1 MALKSKS
8 HVITNREKLDRFFKF
23 GGKLNDVVVSVGIL
37 TGKPKYP
44 QGHVGSKSR
53 KKRRDDP
60 SRRRVR
66 TTPLQLR
73 IRGMRQHIR
82 GIDNPAMRKLE
93 IKRLRAQLKAEKLSS
108 KGLGR
113 RKAGPVAVAKV
124 AGVMGAYSRYHSRG
138 IESMGFRAGEK
149 RRGVVVFEIRKV
161 GEAVTGARDY
171 TSALKNLGKNA
182 KAAVRRNLVSSRHV
196 DTGRLLRNTQYQIV
210 SQAEK
215 RRITAQEKL
224 QRKRKRVF
232 KAAQKQATRATKT
245 ASKALAAAGR
255 LARSRR

>member
-37 TGKPKYP
+37 TGKTKYP

-73 IRGMRQHIR
+73 IRGMRRQLR
-82 GIDNPAMRKLE
+82 GIESPAARRLE
-93 IKRLRAQLKAEKLSS
+93 LKRMRAQLKAEKLSS

-113 RKAGPVAVAKV
+113 RKAGPVAVARV
-124 AGVMGAYSRYHSRG
+124 AGVMGAFSRYHSRG

-149 RRGVVVFEIRKV
+149 RRGRVVLEIRKV
-161 GEAVTGARDY
+161 GEAVVGARDY
-171 TSALKNLGKNA
+171 TAALKNLGKNA
-182 KAAVRRNLVSSRHV
+182 KAAVRRNLVSARHV
-196 DTGRLLRNTQYQIV
+196 DTGKLLRNTQYQIV

-224 QRKRKRVF
+224 QRKRARAMKKR
-232 KAAQKQATRATKT
+232 
-245 ASKALAAAGR
+245 
-255 LARSRR
+255 RRR

>member
-37 TGKPKYP
+37 TGKTKYP
-44 QGHVGSKSR
+44 RGHVGRKSR
-53 KKRRDDP
+53 EKRRDDP

-73 IRGMRQHIR
+73 IRGMRRHIR
-82 GIDNPAMRKLE
+82 GIESTAIRKLE
-93 IKRLRAQLKAEKLSS
+93 IKRLRAQLKTEKLSS

-113 RKAGPVAVAKV
+113 RRAGPVAVARV
-124 AGVMGAYSRYHSRG
+124 AGVMGAFSRYHSRG

-149 RRGVVVFEIRKV
+149 RRGRVVIEIQKV
-161 GEAVTGARDY
+161 GEAVVGARDH
-171 TSALKNLGKNA
+171 TTALKNLGRNA
-182 KAAVRRNLVSSRHV
+182 KAAIRQNLVSARHV
-196 DTGRLLRNTQYQIV
+196 DTGKLLRNTQYQIV

-224 QRKRKRVF
+224 QRKRARAMKKR
-232 KAAQKQATRATKT
+232 
-245 ASKALAAAGR
+245 
-255 LARSRR
+255 RRR